1 MDPVIADLNRYLDQ
15 QEAAIDAEE
24 AAEEELR
31 RERLDWAIRL
41 LVDSSLSLGEKAQR
55 IVNNLECEIE
65 EALDEA

>member
-41 LVDSSLSLGEKAQR
+41 LVDSSLSLGEKAKR
-55 IVNNLECEIE
+55 RSRKTRTR
-65 EALDEA
+65 AS